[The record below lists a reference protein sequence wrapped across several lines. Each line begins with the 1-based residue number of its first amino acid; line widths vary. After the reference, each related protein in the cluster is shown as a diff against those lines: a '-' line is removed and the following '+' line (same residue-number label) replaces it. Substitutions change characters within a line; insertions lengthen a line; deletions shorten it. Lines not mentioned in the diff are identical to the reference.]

1 MDVLLLGRVLWR
13 FKFVVLGGFVLAV
26 VLSVLTVAKI
36 DTARGAPFLVQR
48 TAPLYSSS
56 ATLLITQSGFPWG
69 SAVQPYT
76 TSPGEGPIANGD
88 LTRLTSL
95 ANLYVQMANSD
106 IIRRLVARK
115 APSTLALLASQNY
128 SVSPSFYSTPLPIVT
143 LAATSRTGALAVADA
158 QASADVLKTYLK
170 QQQNAA
176 GIDPSKRV
184 VVQELQAPKKA
195 VVVNTTKKTLP
206 AVVFLTIM
214 LAVLGLVF
222 VLENMR
228 PRAAVSPVSRP
239 EAEPLLDVGTRRT
252 A

>member
-1 MDVLLLGRVLWR
+1 MDVLLFGRVLWR

-26 VLSVLTVAKI
+26 ALAVLTVVKI
-36 DTARGAPFLVQR
+36 DTAHGAPFIAKR

-69 SAVQPYT
+69 SAVQGYT
-76 TSPGEGPIANGD
+76 TSPSAGPVANGD
-88 LTRLTSL
+88 LSRLTSL
-95 ANLYVQMANSD
+95 ANLYVQLANSD
-106 IIRRLVARK
+106 IIRTLVAKK
-115 APSTLALLASQNY
+115 APSTLALFASQNY
-128 SVSPSFYSTPLPIVT
+128 SISPSFYSTPLPIVT
-143 LAATSRTGALAVADA
+143 LTATSRTGALAVADA
-158 QASADVLKTYLK
+158 QASANVLKTYLR

-176 GIDPSKRV
+176 GIDSSKRV

-228 PRAAVSPVSRP
+228 PRVAVSSVS

>member
-1 MDVLLLGRVLWR
+1 MDVLLLSRVLWR

-26 VLSVLTVAKI
+26 ALAVLTVVKV
-36 DTARGAPFLVQR
+36 DTAAGAPFIAKR

-69 SAVQPYT
+69 SAVQSYT
-76 TSPGEGPIANGD
+76 NSPSAGPVATGD
-88 LTRLTSL
+88 LTRLTAL
-95 ANLYVQMANSD
+95 ANLYVQLANSD
-106 IIRRLVARK
+106 IIRTLVAKK
-115 APSTLALLASQNY
+115 APSTLGLVASQNY
-128 SVSPSFYSTPLPIVT
+128 SISPSFYSTALPIVT
-143 LAATSRTGALAVADA
+143 LTATSRTGAHAVADA
-158 QASADVLKTYLK
+158 QASANVLKTYLR

-176 GIDPSKRV
+176 GIDASKRV

-228 PRAAVSPVSRP
+228 PRVPVSSVS
-239 EAEPLLDVGTRRT
+239 EAEPLLDVGNRRT